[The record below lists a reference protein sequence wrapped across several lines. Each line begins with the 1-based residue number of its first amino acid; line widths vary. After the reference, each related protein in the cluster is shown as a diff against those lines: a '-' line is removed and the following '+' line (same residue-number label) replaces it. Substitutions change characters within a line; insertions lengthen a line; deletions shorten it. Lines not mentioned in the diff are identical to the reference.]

1 MAAKS
6 LATVVHLQRIMPSP
20 CMGHF
25 RPSLETPQQIA
36 DGRSFQQQFGPF
48 IYSIH
53 GQSYSTGSFLMAAK
67 SLATVLVHSVKQG
80 LYGEPWRVT
89 ENVNSMSQQ
98 YPIASLATGI
108 CSLLQLTCS
117 VRKRRFESIAKAIK
131 PCFPD
136 TSSAQSYMTVY
147 GKQLRLTSDS
157 PRDTKVNR

>member
-36 DGRSFQQQFGPF
+36 DGRSFQQQFGPS

-53 GQSYSTGSFLMAAK
+53 GQSYWTGSFLMAAK

-80 LYGEPWRVT
+80 IYGEPWRVT

-108 CSLLQLTCS
+108 CSLLHLTCS
-117 VRKRRFESIAKAIK
+117 VRKRRFESIAKAVK

-136 TSSAQSYMTVY
+136 TSSAQTYISVY
-147 GKQLRLTSDS
+147 VRRLRPAID
-157 PRDTKVNR
+157 PNRDTLANI